1 MLTLC
6 IRYEIDHHKLRDF
19 ETYARDLA
27 QPIRRCGGELT
38 GYFLPT
44 RFAGKTTEALALIGF
59 PDLGAY
65 ELYRAAL
72 TRDEGASRRFLKPV
86 RAHRRPETGGRR
98 DGRARLRQCPDGRVL
113 APGRAPA
120 GPPGCSSAEG

>member
-6 IRYEIDHHKLRDF
+6 IRYQIDHHKLRDF

-59 PDLGAY
+59 RDLGAY
-65 ELYRAAL
+65 ELYRAAF
-72 TRDEGASRRFLKPV
+72 TRDEGASECLARVDASRCIVSEDRSFLQQV
-86 RAHRRPETGGRR
+86 
-98 DGRARLRQCPDGRVL
+98 
-113 APGRAPA
+113 
-120 GPPGCSSAEG
+120 S

>member
-1 MLTLC
+1 MITLC
-6 IRYEIDHHKLRDF
+6 IRYQIDHHKLRDF
-19 ETYARDLA
+19 ETYARGLA

-65 ELYRAAL
+65 ERYREAL
-72 TRDEGASRRFLKPV
+72 TRD
-86 RAHRRPETGGRR
+86 
-98 DGRARLRQCPDGRVL
+98 
-113 APGRAPA
+113 
-120 GPPGCSSAEG
+120 SSAAECLERVEASGCIVSEDRSFLQQVS